1 MYILGINISHHCS
14 ICLIKDG
21 EIIFFLEE
29 ERISRIKHHHLP
41 FLIKDEWNRSS
52 RPEGNLNEIEKNIRL
67 KSILLLSEYTR
78 NIDHI
83 IFSSFGYMTD
93 EFAKNMFLE
102 QIRKNFQIGQ
112 VHFYPE
118 HHLYHACSAFYN
130 SGFSKS
136 LAIVLDGGGF
146 YHQGEDFS
154 HFREAESVYSMD
166 YSGIHSIFQHYFNYT
181 EYTPITTRITDTGK
195 KHFSNS
201 LSCGGFFNVIS
212 SMIGFDGTNAGKTMG
227 LAAYGRAEK
236 IDDSWFSQD
245 EESGIWVADIR
256 EISKLFRRRFQT
268 PEDLT
273 VFLQHSTGKSVIP
286 EETRA
291 DLAKKCQIETLEH
304 TARLIDR
311 YTKLTGERNVVLS
324 GGYFLNCSN
333 NYEYI
338 KRFPDLNF
346 FVDPVA
352 HDGGTA
358 IGAAKYLWHKL
369 TGDNALRKLE
379 TLYLG

>member
-1 MYILGINISHHCS
+1 VGI
-14 ICLIKDG
+14 
-21 EIIFFLEE
+21 
-29 ERISRIKHHHLP
+29 
-41 FLIKDEWNRSS
+41 
-52 RPEGNLNEIEKNIRL
+52 
-67 KSILLLSEYTR
+67 
-78 NIDHI
+78 
-83 IFSSFGYMTD
+83 
-93 EFAKNMFLE
+93 A
-102 QIRKNFQIGQ
+102 
-112 VHFYPE
+112 
-118 HHLYHACSAFYN
+118 
-130 SGFSKS
+130 
-136 LAIVLDGGGF
+136 
-146 YHQGEDFS
+146 
-154 HFREAESVYSMD
+154 
-166 YSGIHSIFQHYFNYT
+166 
-181 EYTPITTRITDTGK
+181 DTGK

-201 LSCGGFFNVIS
+201 LSCGGLFNVIS
-212 SMIGFDGTNAGKTMG
+212 GMVGFNGTSAGKTMG
-227 LAAYGRAEK
+227 LAAYGRAEN
-236 IDDSWFSQD
+236 IDDSWFSQCED
-245 EESGIWVADIR
+245 SGIWVADIR

-273 VFLQHSTGKSVIP
+273 LLLNPTVKMFLP
-286 EETRA
+286 EETKA

-352 HDGGTA
+352 HDGGTT

-369 TGDNALRKLE
+369 TGDNTLRKLE